1 MAAKKTVETITI
13 KPIVRLRTKIR
24 IVGDTP
30 LITHAWSEKAKR
42 QMLEDQMGGKRVKKR
57 PTKMPFDDFAR
68 SLHWITPMPTET
80 ITDPATNELRE
91 VVTEELFDQAIKDGA
106 KFGFPANSIKL
117 CANSAAY
124 RMGYVK
130 NQMALRGA
138 YFIKSEYG
146 DLCEIKGDIP
156 QLRDDM
162 VRVQMSTDI
171 RFRPMFEN
179 WYIDAELEYNSSG
192 QFSLED
198 IINCINL
205 GGYAVGIGEWRPEHD
220 GDFGQFHVEVIG

>member
-68 SLHWITPMPTET
+68 ALHWITPMPTET

-138 YFIKSEYG
+138 TSSRVSMGTFARSKATFRSFVMIWSGFRCPQTFVSGRCLKTGTSTRSWNITLPDSFRLRTLSTALTWVVTRLASVNG
-146 DLCEIKGDIP
+146 D
-156 QLRDDM
+156 R
-162 VRVQMSTDI
+162 STTATSD
-171 RFRPMFEN
+171 
-179 WYIDAELEYNSSG
+179 SST
-192 QFSLED
+192 
-198 IINCINL
+198 
-205 GGYAVGIGEWRPEHD
+205 
-220 GDFGQFHVEVIG
+220 